1 VFLSKLKTKDGKE
14 HDPYIKWMQ
23 LNCVF
28 ESLILDK
35 ESLKHALDALSP
47 FLFWEDTESG
57 NVIVH
62 YKRVPFFKAQEG
74 KAQYVERHAYQLTDG
89 TLEK

>member
-1 VFLSKLKTKDGKE
+1 MDAQCFVSKLKTKDGKNTI
-14 HDPYIKWMQ
+14 HISNGCR

-47 FLFWEDTESG
+47 FLFWEDNRSG

-74 KAQYVERHAYQLTDG
+74 KAQYVEMLIS
-89 TLEK
+89 

>member
-1 VFLSKLKTKDGKE
+1 MDAQCFVSKLKTKDGKTRSL
-14 HDPYIKWMQ
+14 YQMGCR

-57 NVIVH
+57 NVIALQA
-62 YKRVPFFKAQEG
+62 RSFLQSSG
-74 KAQYVERHAYQLTDG
+74 R
-89 TLEK
+89 

>member
-1 VFLSKLKTKDGKE
+1 
-14 HDPYIKWMQ
+14 
-23 LNCVF
+23 
-28 ESLILDK
+28 
-35 ESLKHALDALSP
+35 
-47 FLFWEDTESG
+47 
-57 NVIVH
+57 VH

>member
-1 VFLSKLKTKDGKE
+1 MERTRS
-14 HDPYIKWMQ
+14 HIKWMQ
-23 LNCVF
+23 NCVF

-62 YKRVPFFKAQEG
+62 YKRVPFFKA
-74 KAQYVERHAYQLTDG
+74 L
-89 TLEK
+89 